1 MWGSDKNVRMM
12 LFAIEG
18 CWWEISMYNALN
30 VIDLNRVSDPYGIKC
45 TGVKIRRG
53 DLNLLGL
60 HRNQDT

>member
-1 MWGSDKNVRMM
+1 M
-12 LFAIEG
+12 LYEAPLE
-18 CWWEISMYNALN
+18 WWESLHYNALN

-45 TGVKIRRG
+45 TGVKIRRV